1 MTTLP
6 TDSLDLIILLFKNV
20 QNRQLVR
27 DKFNGILGEDID
39 FHSVVDILE
48 EKDFLVEHDP
58 NSRQIECSF
67 VNTGF
72 YKDLD
77 SFLLNANRRV
87 KSPSRFYLADFD
99 YLHKVDELVV
109 PASVLHY
116 LQATKLFVLLEKLA
130 DHTGSKGN
138 EKTLIF
144 LNKNKVEITS
154 EYGKDDLHDLTGLS
168 DFEKDFS
175 LSETHKEQKQTII
188 KTALL
193 ELFEGRNGLKFSE
206 LLAKFSDF
214 VEKVQANYDLYIA
227 EFSFQRVKH
236 EVEKEKLEA
245 MVKLNKVFSDI
256 QNQLLAVPAAL
267 VLIGGQMQN
276 TGHFEPKNALI
287 WFGALIFALFMDLL
301 VRNQRHT
308 LEAVN
313 NEIEQQRNEIK
324 TKYHAVA
331 ERFKSIYDEINVRY
345 KHQKLVICVV
355 EALVGLSFLVA
366 TGMLLWF
373 SGMFA

>member
-6 TDSLDLIILLFKNV
+6 TDSLDLTILLFRNM
-20 QNRQLVR
+20 QNCQLVR
-27 DKFNGILGEDID
+27 GQFSGILSQDID
-39 FHSVVDILE
+39 FDNAVDALE
-48 EKDFLVEHDP
+48 EKELLAGHDA

-67 VNTGF
+67 VNTRF

-87 KSPSRFYLADFD
+87 KSPLRFYLADLD
-99 YLHKVDELVV
+99 YLHQGDESVA
-109 PASVLHY
+109 PAPVLHY

-130 DHTGSKGN
+130 DHTGSKAN

-154 EYGKDDLHDLTGLS
+154 EYGIDDLHDLTGLN

-193 ELFEGRNGLKFSE
+193 ELFEGRNRLKFSE

-214 VEKVQANYDLYIA
+214 VEKVQANYELYIA
-227 EFSFQRVKH
+227 EFSFQKVKE

-267 VLIGGQMQN
+267 ILIGGQMQRS
-276 TGHFEPKNALI
+276 GHWDSKNALI
-287 WFGALIFALFMDLL
+287 WFGALSFALFMDLL

-313 NEIEQQRNEIK
+313 NEIEQQRKQIE
-324 TKYHAVA
+324 TKYHAIA
-331 ERFKSIYDEINVRY
+331 ERFKSIYDEINDRY
-345 KHQKLVICVV
+345 KHQKWVILAV
-355 EALVGLSFLVA
+355 ELLVGLSFWAA

-373 SGMFA
+373 SGAFA